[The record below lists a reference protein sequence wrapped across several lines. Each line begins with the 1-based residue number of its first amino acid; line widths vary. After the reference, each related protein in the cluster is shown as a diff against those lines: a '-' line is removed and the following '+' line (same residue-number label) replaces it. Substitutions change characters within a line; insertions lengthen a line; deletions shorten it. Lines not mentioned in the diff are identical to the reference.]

1 MSVGVLKGWNVFG
14 LELLT
19 LCTMIS
25 WFTLFGLKLHIK
37 PLQTRSPCNRSEQTY
52 CKCVCVC
59 LFVCTCG
66 RMLHHPLH
74 PIRSTLYWLR
84 YARNFHQ
91 PIIKHRGWVF
101 EGVFSVTKKKMMRGL
116 PSSQPLVTGTLAVT
130 YCNII
135 LPS

>member
-52 CKCVCVC
+52 CKCVCV
-59 LFVCTCG
+59 FVCVYLWKNAPPSAPPYT
-66 RMLHHPLH
+66 LH
-74 PIRSTLYWLR
+74 PILVAVCTQLSSTHHQTPWVGFRRSIFR
-84 YARNFHQ
+84 Y
-91 PIIKHRGWVF
+91 
-101 EGVFSVTKKKMMRGL
+101 KKKMMRGL